1 MTHPAA
7 LCPTCLAS
15 PGRPC
20 TSPNGSQRKPHR
32 TRLQAAGLDVPT
44 MGRPRSEVRIKG
56 TSEQVANLEALA
68 AGAGVSVSTWVWSQ
82 VC

>member
-1 MTHPAA
+1 MSHPSA

-20 TSPNGSQRKPHR
+20 KTPNGQHRKPHR
-32 TRLQAAGLDVPT
+32 ARLQAAGLDVPT

-56 TSEQVANLEALA
+56 TAEQIANLEALA

>member
-1 MTHPAA
+1 MTHPDT

-32 TRLQAAGLDVPT
+32 TRLLAAGIDVPAL
-44 MGRPRSEVRIKG
+44 GRRRSEVRIKG

>member
-1 MTHPAA
+1 MSHPAA

-15 PGRPC
+15 PGFAC
-20 TSPNGSQRKPHR
+20 KTPNGSHRKPHR
-32 TRLQAAGLDVPT
+32 ARLKAAGLDVPT

-56 TSEQVANLEALA
+56 TAEQIANLEALA